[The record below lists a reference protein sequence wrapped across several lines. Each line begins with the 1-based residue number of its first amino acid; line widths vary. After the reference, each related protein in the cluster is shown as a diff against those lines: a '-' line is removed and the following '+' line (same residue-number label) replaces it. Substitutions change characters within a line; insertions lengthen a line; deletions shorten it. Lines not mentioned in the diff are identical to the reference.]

1 MQLPE
6 NAAEANRENH
16 HCDNQYRIDTQCY
29 GLPPPRISVASG
41 TLSQGC
47 KDGGSTARPSPR
59 RWRMTPHWARYAM
72 ATIKIPRA
80 MSSPSPSG
88 APINKPASILLSHS
102 YALGLGLRRASA
114 ETPTTRDGRA
124 SLYCSP
130 FGASLLGLA
139 GSLLLSRSASAC
151 RAFMNASY
159 SGVPGLGGTPLGI
172 PPSHSG
178 A

>member
-47 KDGGSTARPSPR
+47 KDGGSTARPSAR

-102 YALGLGLRRASA
+102 YALGL
-114 ETPTTRDGRA
+114 
-124 SLYCSP
+124 
-130 FGASLLGLA
+130 
-139 GSLLLSRSASAC
+139 
-151 RAFMNASY
+151 
-159 SGVPGLGGTPLGI
+159 I
-172 PPSHSG
+172 SG
-178 A
+178 ARPPKRHLHVMGGHPFTAAPSEPRSWASQGPCFCLDQPRPAAPS